1 MQAGEHSLELR
12 IVAIM
17 ALAPTLTS
25 ADRAPSERVIT
36 GEGLVEVRVNEQPAT
51 LRIDPAAPAMPL
63 INRSVA
69 ESAHLKMK
77 SSWGVGIG
85 YAIGNTSVMSRT
97 QVVRLDL
104 GNGRIKRR
112 VGWTSRPFAAV
123 ADGSI
128 GPEAFPETIIRFQ
141 LRDPRVGAKTVS
153 FPMDRDSTALG
164 IFGNFSATFGQIN
177 VGGEPMRVRFD
188 PYHARSL
195 VTAGAGARLARSY
208 DGAITGQTEPTEI
221 FFGVQRPVRTL
232 ILNRPLELGRL
243 MISSLG
249 IRTTD
254 DGSIN
259 SIKEVGVPEQHVDP
273 DEIVVTAKG
282 KKRYTRRDTL
292 SLGNDYLA
300 RCSSI
305 TFDRGEKVIRLTC

>member
-1 MQAGEHSLELR
+1 MGLR
-12 IVAIM
+12 IVAVM
-17 ALAPTLTS
+17 ALAPALTS
-25 ADRAPSERVIT
+25 ADRAPSERVVT
-36 GEGLVEVRVNEQPAT
+36 GEGLVNVRINGQPVT

-69 ESAHLKMK
+69 ENAHLKTK
-77 SSWGVGIG
+77 GSWGVGIG
-85 YAIGNTSVMSRT
+85 YTIGNTTVMSRT

-104 GNGRIKRR
+104 ANGYVKRR

-128 GPEAFPETIIRFQ
+128 GPEAFPEMIIRFQ
-141 LRDPRVGAKTVS
+141 LRNPRSGATTVS
-153 FPMDRDSTALG
+153 FPMDRDSAALG
-164 IFGNFSATFGQIN
+164 ILGNFGATYGQIN

-195 VTAGAGARLARSY
+195 VTAGAGARLARSH
-208 DGAITGQTEPTEI
+208 DGAITDQTEPTEI
-221 FFGVQRPVRTL
+221 FFGIQRPVRTL
-232 ILNRPLELGRL
+232 VLNRPLELGKL

-249 IRTTD
+249 IRTAD
-254 DGSIN
+254 DGSI
-259 SIKEVGVPEQHVDP
+259 SGIKEVGETERQVDP

-282 KKRYTRRDTL
+282 KKRNTRRDTL
-292 SLGNDYLA
+292 SLGNDHLS

-305 TFDRGEKVIRLTC
+305 TFDRSARVIQLTC